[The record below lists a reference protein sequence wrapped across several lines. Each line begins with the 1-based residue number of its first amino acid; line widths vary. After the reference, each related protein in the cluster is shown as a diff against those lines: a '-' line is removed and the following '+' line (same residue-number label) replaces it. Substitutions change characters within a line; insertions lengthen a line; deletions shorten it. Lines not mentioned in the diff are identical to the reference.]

1 MSHTLHTQHT
11 HNSSHILHTTQHHT
25 LVFSHAP
32 TLFYLIKHLPCND
45 DAITYINIVVKEE
58 RDDVSKQEYDRILY
72 FLPSVC
78 TKCISKYQN
87 YSRTFPRTTLGRS
100 SKKNCNNLAQL
111 SFCNN
116 FKNFNP
122 YIFATWWRKSFI
134 FQTLTVWSN
143 RNQSLKYQMSTT
155 SGCRDTGIKKSEFAA
170 KNHFLFKLSLHCFC
184 NNTCMRFQV

>member
-1 MSHTLHTQHT
+1 MITGAHNSSSPFNPPPSSSPSTLLTNQGAIEDWRIILHIMSHTLHTQHT
-11 HNSSHILHTTQHHT
+11 HDSSHILHTTQHHT

-58 RDDVSKQEYDRILY
+58 RGDVSKQEYDRILY

-100 SKKNCNNLAQL
+100 SKKT
-111 SFCNN
+111 
-116 FKNFNP
+116 
-122 YIFATWWRKSFI
+122 AT
-134 FQTLTVWSN
+134 L
-143 RNQSLKYQMSTT
+143 
-155 SGCRDTGIKKSEFAA
+155 
-170 KNHFLFKLSLHCFC
+170 
-184 NNTCMRFQV
+184 